1 MKKSNRLFFFIG
13 IGFGLMLASLFG
25 IINNKFFEEEIKT
38 QIVVQKEYV
47 TQPLEEEVVGKYI
60 VINVEKGQSTDEIA
74 QQLLENRIIYDK
86 DKFIYI
92 LDLLDIYG
100 KIPEGQKKITKGKPI
115 LETIN
120 QLLK

>member
-47 TQPLEEEVVGKYI
+47 TQPLEEEVVGEYI